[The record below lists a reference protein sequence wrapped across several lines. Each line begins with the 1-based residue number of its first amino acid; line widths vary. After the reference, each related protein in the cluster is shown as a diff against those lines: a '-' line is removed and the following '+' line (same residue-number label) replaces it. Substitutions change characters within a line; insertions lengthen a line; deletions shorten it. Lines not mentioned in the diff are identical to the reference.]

1 MKYKSFSIKEAQN
14 KLEKYCA
21 YQERSHKEVVEKLK
35 KINMASIDIDQ
46 IVGSLIQRNY
56 LNENR
61 FAKSFTRGK
70 FKLKS
75 WGKKR
80 IKFEL
85 KHHNVSE
92 YNIKDA
98 LDQIDDDEYIKV
110 LNSLG
115 EKIWKSSK
123 GKDFYKRKA
132 RFISS
137 LEYRGWERNLIFNQL
152 DKIQT
157 KKK

>member
-75 WGKKR
+75 WGKK
-80 IKFEL
+80 
-85 KHHNVSE
+85 
-92 YNIKDA
+92 
-98 LDQIDDDEYIKV
+98 
-110 LNSLG
+110 
-115 EKIWKSSK
+115 
-123 GKDFYKRKA
+123 
-132 RFISS
+132 
-137 LEYRGWERNLIFNQL
+137 
-152 DKIQT
+152 
-157 KKK
+157 

>member
-1 MKYKSFSIKEAQN
+1 MKYKLFSIKEAQN

-35 KINMASIDIDQ
+35 KINMASMDIDQ

-85 KHHNVSE
+85 KYHNVSE
-92 YNIKDA
+92 FNIKDA
-98 LDQIDDDEYIKV
+98 LNQIDDNEYIKV
-110 LNSLG
+110 LNSLS
-115 EKIWKSSK
+115 EKLWKSSK
-123 GKDFYKRKA
+123 GKDFYKRKT
-132 RFISS
+132 RFVSA
-137 LEYRGWERNLIFNQL
+137 LEYRGWERNLIFSQL